1 MILMRA
7 SRSGRGHAQA
17 GVRTRDSR
25 PEPEFPHM
33 RKFLVLAS
41 LVLLTTACVSK
52 SEYDRQMEASAAV
65 SAEKDSLL
73 NEVVSTSQFIAEVN
87 TELDKVRGGGPVA
100 VGSGD
105 EMETISPTEAR
116 RRLAERVAALTERVR
131 ESEERLAQSR
141 RRVAQITSNN
151 ATQSAQMVAFDSTIK
166 QFQVII
172 DNQRGE
178 IVALLDQVSL
188 LTSEN
193 ASLREANTQLASER
207 ETLSADKAQLTAE
220 QNTVYW
226 VAGEKDDLIRRGIV
240 EQRGGM
246 LGIGKTQVLARTLDA
261 SEFTAIDRTLM
272 TELTLPDPSKSYR
285 MISTND
291 LQGLDG
297 VPEGGN
303 FKGTLRIT
311 DPEVFWRASRF
322 LVLIER

>member
-1 MILMRA
+1 
-7 SRSGRGHAQA
+7 
-17 GVRTRDSR
+17 
-25 PEPEFPHM
+25 
-33 RKFLVLAS
+33 
-41 LVLLTTACVSK
+41 
-52 SEYDRQMEASAAV
+52 
-65 SAEKDSLL
+65 
-73 NEVVSTSQFIAEVN
+73 
-87 TELDKVRGGGPVA
+87 
-100 VGSGD
+100 
-105 EMETISPTEAR
+105 METISPVEAR

-131 ESEERLAQSR
+131 ESEERLGQSR
-141 RRVAQITSNN
+141 RRVSQLTSNN

-178 IVALLDQVSL
+178 IVALLDQVGL

-193 ASLREANTQLASER
+193 VSLREANTQLATER
-207 ETLSADKAQLTAE
+207 EALSADKAMLTAE

-226 VAGEKDDLIRRGIV
+226 VAGAKDDLIRRGIV

-246 LGIGKTQVLARTLDA
+246 LGIGKTPVLARTLDA

-297 VPEGGN
+297 VPAGGN

-311 DPEVFWRASRF
+311 NPEIFWRASRF

>member
-1 MILMRA
+1 
-7 SRSGRGHAQA
+7 
-17 GVRTRDSR
+17 
-25 PEPEFPHM
+25 M
-33 RKFLVLAS
+33 RKILVLAS
-41 LVLLTTACVSK
+41 LALLTTACVSK
-52 SEYDRQMEASAAV
+52 SEYDRQMQAAAAV

-87 TELDKVRGGGPVA
+87 TELDKVRSGGPVA

-105 EMETISPTEAR
+105 EMEMISPTEAR
-116 RRLAERVAALTERVR
+116 RRLAERVGALTERVR
-131 ESEERLAQSR
+131 ESEERLGQSR
-141 RRVAQITSNN
+141 RRVAQLTSNN
-151 ATQSAQMVAFDSTIK
+151 ATQSAQMVAFDSTVK

-178 IVALLDQVSL
+178 IVALLDQVSI

-193 ASLREANTQLASER
+193 MSLRESNVQLASER
-207 ETLSADKAQLTAE
+207 ETLSADKAMLTAE

-246 LGIGKTQVLARTLDA
+246 LGIGKTPVLARSLDA

-272 TELTLPDPSKSYR
+272 TELTLPDPSKTYR

-291 LQGLDG
+291 LAGLDG
-297 VPEGGN
+297 EPSNGN
-303 FKGTLRIT
+303 FKGTLRIAE
-311 DPEVFWRASRF
+311 PELFWRASRF